1 MSATPEL
8 VSQKLETLPREP
20 GVYLFRGHDGRVLY
34 VGKAKSLRARV
45 RSYFAESGGDGRFF
59 VPLLPEL
66 IADLETVVVGSEK
79 EALILE
85 NELIKQHRPR
95 FNVKLRDD
103 KTYLSL
109 KLSTGHAWPRLVV
122 VRRDDGSPGPVFGP
136 FDSATAARRTLHVV
150 NKHFQL
156 RTCSDADFANRQRP
170 CLQHQIKRCPAP
182 CVLEVDARWYA
193 TQVRLVEL
201 FLESRHEELRKTVEA
216 RMREAALGM
225 QYELAAVYRDQLRAI
240 DRVQEEQ
247 RIVSE
252 DGADRD
258 VLGLHRDG
266 ERVEI
271 AHLRIRGGRLVD
283 VRTIPGVQAIVDD
296 EALLASYILQAYVGA
311 VGSDARDG
319 DADDDPTADPDRSA
333 AGGGT
338 EPGAEAST
346 AARGSAP
353 IPPEILVPCEPEGR
367 AGLEAEL
374 RRASGRK
381 TAIAVPKRGAKSE
394 LLKLANDNAAHA
406 FHEKRRASEDV
417 EARLAK
423 LRDLLRLPSLPRRV
437 ECCDISHLG
446 GGDTVGAIVH
456 FLDGAPDKSRYRSFH
471 VRDEVAERRGGDDY
485 GAMFEVL
492 SRRFRRG
499 RGARSGEGDEAWEL
513 PDLFVVDG
521 GRGQVGV
528 AVTAARDLG
537 LHDLPIV
544 GLAKE
549 RELGSGER
557 VVDRLYL
564 PGQKNPIELRSHAA
578 ALGFLA
584 HLRDEAHRFANRA
597 RERLGK
603 VRRFRSALDDVKGVS
618 GEVKRRLLERFGSV
632 RGILQATDAE
642 LGGVEGVGAAQI
654 AALRRGLAPAVT
666 RDG

>member
-1 MSATPEL
+1 MSALPEL
-8 VSQKLETLPREP
+8 VRQKLETLPREP
-20 GVYLFRGHDGRVLY
+20 GVYLFRDGAARVLY
-34 VGKAKSLRARV
+34 VGKAKSLRSRV
-45 RSYFAESGGDGRFF
+45 RSYFAEHGGDGRFF
-59 VPLLPEL
+59 IPLLPEL
-66 IADLETVVVGSEK
+66 IADLETIVVGSEK

-109 KLSTGHAWPRLVV
+109 KLTAGHPWPRLVV
-122 VRRDDGSPGPVFGP
+122 IRRDDGSPGPVFGP

-182 CVLEVDARWYA
+182 CVLAVDPSWYA
-193 TQVRLVEL
+193 AQVELVSL
-201 FLESRHEELRKTVEA
+201 FLESRHDELRATVET
-216 RMREAALGM
+216 RMREAATAFR
-225 QYELAAVYRDQLRAI
+225 YELAAVYRDQLRAI

-247 RIVSE
+247 RIVT
-252 DGADRD
+252 DDTTDRD
-258 VLGLHRDG
+258 VVGLHRDG
-266 ERVEI
+266 ERVEM
-271 AHLRIRGGRLVD
+271 AHLRVRAGRLVD
-283 VRTIPGVQAIVDD
+283 VRTIPGVQAVVDD
-296 EALLASYILQAYVGA
+296 EALVAAYVLQSYLG
-311 VGSDARDG
+311 GEPEREDEARDD
-319 DADDDPTADPDRSA
+319 DAPVLETTRATDDVR
-333 AGGGT
+333 
-338 EPGAEAST
+338 
-346 AARGSAP
+346 ARVP
-353 IPPEILVPCEPEGR
+353 IPSEIVLPCEPEGR
-367 AGLEAEL
+367 VALEAEL
-374 RRASGRK
+374 RRAAGRK
-381 TAIAVPKRGAKSE
+381 VALLVPKRGLRSD
-394 LLKLANDNAAHA
+394 LLRLANENAAHA
-406 FHEKRRASEDV
+406 FAEKRRANDDL
-417 EARLAK
+417 EARLVK

-446 GGDTVGAIVH
+446 GGDTVGAIVA
-456 FLDGAPDKSRYRSFH
+456 FRDGAPDKSRYRSFH
-471 VRDEVAERRGGDDY
+471 VRDDVAERRGGDDY
-485 GAMFEVL
+485 GAMYEVL

-499 RGARSGEGDEAWEL
+499 RTAREAIDEGTSWEL

-549 RELGSGER
+549 RELTSGDR

-578 ALGFLA
+578 ALGFLG

-603 VRRFRSALDDVKGVS
+603 VRRFHSALDDVKGVS
-618 GEVKRRLLERFGSV
+618 GETKRRLLERFGSV

-642 LGGVEGVGAAQI
+642 LGAVEGMGGPQVR
-654 AALRRGLAPAVT
+654 ALRLGLAPAVAS
-666 RDG
+666 DG

>member
-1 MSATPEL
+1 MSALAPL
-8 VSQKLETLPREP
+8 VEQKLTTLPREP
-20 GVYLFRGHDGRVLY
+20 GVYLFRDLAGRVLY
-34 VGKAKSLRARV
+34 VGKAKSLRSRV

-59 VPLLPEL
+59 IPLLPEL
-66 IADLETVVVGSEK
+66 IADLETLVVASEK

-109 KLSTGHAWPRLVV
+109 KLDLGHAWPRLRV
-122 VRRDDGSPGPVFGP
+122 VRRDDGTPGPIFGP

-182 CVLEVDARWYA
+182 CVLAVDAGWYA
-193 TQVRLVEL
+193 TQVRLVTL
-201 FLESRHEELRKTVEA
+201 FLESRHDELRETVETQ
-216 RMREAALGM
+216 MRAAAAAFRF
-225 QYELAAVYRDQLRAI
+225 ELAAVYRDQLRAI

-247 RIVSE
+247 RIVS
-252 DGADRD
+252 DDPTDRD

-266 ERVEI
+266 ERVEL
-271 AHLRIRGGRLVD
+271 AHVRIRAGRLID
-283 VRTIPGVQAIVDD
+283 VRTISGVQAVVDD
-296 EALLASYILQAYVGA
+296 EALLASYILRTYLQRDDDESDDDAESVA
-311 VGSDARDG
+311 NADDATLASDAPR
-319 DADDDPTADPDRSA
+319 ALAPSA
-333 AGGGT
+333 V
-338 EPGAEAST
+338 
-346 AARGSAP
+346 RAP
-353 IPPEILVPCEPEGR
+353 IPQEILVPVPPEGLS
-367 AGLEAEL
+367 ALEAQL
-374 RRASGRK
+374 KLAAGHK
-381 TAIAVPKRGAKSE
+381 VTLAVPKRGPKVD
-394 LLKLANDNAAHA
+394 LLKLAMDNATHA
-406 FHEKRRASEDV
+406 FSEKQRAVDDV

-423 LRDLLRLPSLPRRV
+423 LQQLLRLPSLPKRV

-446 GGDTVGAIVH
+446 GGDTVGAVVA
-456 FLDGAPDKSRYRSFH
+456 FRDAVPDKSRYRSFH
-471 VRDEVAERRGGDDY
+471 VRDDVAERRGGDDY
-485 GAMFEVL
+485 GAMYEVL

-499 RGARSGEGDEAWEL
+499 RSARAGTDDEASWDL

-549 RELGSGER
+549 RELTGGDR

-578 ALGFLA
+578 VLGFLA
-584 HLRDEAHRFANRA
+584 HLRDEAHRFANRS

-603 VRRFRSALDDVKGVS
+603 VRRFHSALDDVKGVS
-618 GEVKRRLLERFGSV
+618 GETKKRLLERFGSV
-632 RGILQATDAE
+632 RGILQAQDAE
-642 LGGVEGVGAAQI
+642 LAGVEGMGAKQV
-654 AALRRGLAPAVT
+654 AAIRLGLAAAVT

>member
-1 MSATPEL
+1 MSALPEL
-8 VSQKLETLPREP
+8 VRQKLETLPREP
-20 GVYLFRGHDGRVLY
+20 GVYLFRDGAARVLY
-34 VGKAKSLRARV
+34 VGKAKSLRSRV
-45 RSYFAESGGDGRFF
+45 RSYFAEHGGDGRFF
-59 VPLLPEL
+59 IPLLPEL
-66 IADLETVVVGSEK
+66 IADLETIVVGSEK

-109 KLSTGHAWPRLVV
+109 KLTAGHPWPRLVV
-122 VRRDDGSPGPVFGP
+122 IRRDDGSPGPVFGP

-182 CVLEVDARWYA
+182 CVLAVDPSWYA
-193 TQVRLVEL
+193 AQVELVSL
-201 FLESRHEELRKTVEA
+201 FLESRHDELRATVEA
-216 RMREAALGM
+216 RMREAAGAFR
-225 QYELAAVYRDQLRAI
+225 YELAAVYRDQLRAI

-247 RIVSE
+247 RIVT
-252 DGADRD
+252 DDTTDRD
-258 VLGLHRDG
+258 VVGLHRDG
-266 ERVEI
+266 ERVEV
-271 AHLRIRGGRLVD
+271 AHLRVRAGRLVD
-283 VRTIPGVQAIVDD
+283 VRTIPGVQAVVDD
-296 EALLASYILQAYVGA
+296 EALVAAYVLQSYLG
-311 VGSDARDG
+311 GEPEREEDARDD
-319 DADDDPTADPDRSA
+319 DAPVLETTRANDDVR
-333 AGGGT
+333 
-338 EPGAEAST
+338 
-346 AARGSAP
+346 ARVP
-353 IPPEILVPCEPEGR
+353 IPSEIVLPCEPEGR
-367 AGLEAEL
+367 ASLEAEL
-374 RRASGRK
+374 RRAAGRK
-381 TAIAVPKRGAKSE
+381 VALLVPKRGLRSD
-394 LLKLANDNAAHA
+394 LLRLANENAAHA
-406 FHEKRRASEDV
+406 FAEKRRANDDL
-417 EARLAK
+417 EARLVK

-446 GGDTVGAIVH
+446 GGDTVGAIVA
-456 FLDGAPDKSRYRSFH
+456 FRDGAPDKSRYRSFH
-471 VRDEVAERRGGDDY
+471 VRDDVAERRGGDDY
-485 GAMFEVL
+485 GAMYEVL

-499 RGARSGEGDEAWEL
+499 RTAREAIDEGTSWEL

-549 RELGSGER
+549 RELTSGDR

-578 ALGFLA
+578 ALGFLG

-603 VRRFRSALDDVKGVS
+603 VRRFHSALDDVKGVS
-618 GEVKRRLLERFGSV
+618 GETKRRLLERFGSV

-642 LGGVEGVGAAQI
+642 LGAVEGMGGAQVR
-654 AALRRGLAPAVT
+654 ALRLGLAPAVAS
-666 RDG
+666 DG